1 MIQTLSGYVLFDS
14 TLSITTTVNREVKNG
29 KKKYLKLVEMKKYF
43 GKENQDRL
51 ILEYKD
57 NKTDIYISSE
67 FSKKIE
73 QIDCKAVEMAVYEG
87 NLGLYYISRDEEIIC
102 VE

>member
-1 MIQTLSGYVLFDS
+1 MSLIV
-14 TLSITTTVNREVKNG
+14 TVNKEIKNG
-29 KKKYLKLVEMKKYF
+29 EKKYLKLVEMKKYF

-67 FSKKIE
+67 FSKKVE
-73 QIDCKAVEMAVYEG
+73 QIDCKSVEMTVYEG
-87 NLGLYYISRDEEIIC
+87 NLGLYYISRNEEIIC
-102 VE
+102 AE